1 MITTSAE
8 ELERPGEWLRAMLE
22 GKRYGWLLDDAG
34 SLAVAAYRVA
44 RARCRV
50 QPMPTQ
56 IPTLAELCVAA
67 TSVAEGC
74 GLAAPSMALM
84 LDECDRAGLLVIAP
98 VSRQRA
104 A

>member
-8 ELERPGEWLRAMLE
+8 ELERPSEWLRAVLE
-22 GKRYGWLLDDAG
+22 GRLYRWLLEDAG
-34 SLAVAAYRVA
+34 SLTVAAYRLA

-50 QPMPTQ
+50 QPMPTP

-67 TSVAEGC
+67 RRVADGC
-74 GLAAPSMALM
+74 GMLAPPVALM

-98 VSRQRA
+98 VSRPRA

>member
-1 MITTSAE
+1 MITTSVE
-8 ELERPGEWLRAMLE
+8 ELERPGEWLRAVSE
-22 GKRYGWLLDDAG
+22 GRRYRWLLEEAG

-50 QPMPTQ
+50 QPMPTP

-67 TSVAEGC
+67 RSVAEGC
-74 GLAAPSMALM
+74 GMAEPPVALM
-84 LDECDRAGLLVIAP
+84 LDDCDRAGLLVIAP
-98 VSRQRA
+98 VTRPRA

>member
-8 ELERPGEWLRAMLE
+8 ELERPGEWLRAVLE
-22 GKRYGWLLDDAG
+22 GRRYRWLLDDAG
-34 SLAVAAYRVA
+34 SVAVAAYRVA

-50 QPMPTQ
+50 QPMPTP

-67 TSVAEGC
+67 RSVAEGC
-74 GLAAPSMALM
+74 GLAEPPTALM
-84 LDECDRAGLLVIAP
+84 LDECDRAGLIVIAP